1 MIFITGGAFQ
11 GKQAYARALSG
22 LEEEAFLRR
31 TADGTVLRKEGESG
45 STAKALA
52 GKTILVNYQGFVR
65 QALER
70 GEDVLDMTRQVLA
83 LEPDL
88 LLLDEPFS
96 ALDYQTR
103 LAVSDDISSI
113 IRSTHKTAILITHD
127 LSEAISIADRIL
139 VLSARPGQIKYSFE
153 VEFPP
158 EYNTPLKRRNAPEFS
173 RYFNL
178 LWEQLKF

>member
-70 GEDVLDMTRQVLA
+70 GEDVLDMTRQVVTMDEVGCGIIPLEKKERQYRDLA
-83 LEPDL
+83 G
-88 LLLDEPFS
+88 
-96 ALDYQTR
+96 AAGQM
-103 LAVSDDISSI
+103 LA
-113 IRSTHKTAILITHD
+113 A
-127 LSEAISIADRIL
+127 
-139 VLSARPGQIKYSFE
+139 SARE
-153 VEFPP
+153 VYRVVAGIPV
-158 EYNTPLKRRNAPEFS
+158 RIR
-173 RYFNL
+173 
-178 LWEQLKF
+178 

>member
-70 GEDVLDMTRQVLA
+70 GEDVLDMTSQVLA

-88 LLLDEPFS
+88 VTMDEVGCGIIP
-96 ALDYQTR
+96 LEKKERQYRD
-103 LAVSDDISSI
+103 LAG
-113 IRSTHKTAILITHD
+113 AAGQML
-127 LSEAISIADRIL
+127 AA
-139 VLSARPGQIKYSFE
+139 SARE
-153 VEFPP
+153 VYRVVAGIPV
-158 EYNTPLKRRNAPEFS
+158 RIR
-173 RYFNL
+173 
-178 LWEQLKF
+178 